1 VLPVPVLLRGLST
14 LLAGLYEARPFF
26 ERALRSLEV
35 WQPRASQVPPALPMA
50 YNLRVLAAS
59 MWRQGIRSP
68 YKREYWKFLSQLIRR
83 HARHPAKLWLGFMVL
98 LSAHHFL
105 IYSREVAGELE
116 QECVSFEKKHANS
129 AVNPNV
135 AAALKLAARA

>member
-1 VLPVPVLLRGLST
+1 VPVLLRGLST
-14 LLAGLYEARPFF
+14 LLAGLYEAKPFF
-26 ERALRSLEV
+26 ARALRSLEV
-35 WQPRASQVPPALPMA
+35 WQPRASQVPPSLPMS

-68 YKREYWKFLSQLIRR
+68 YKHEYWKFLGALITKF
-83 HARHPAKLWLGFMVL
+83 ARQPAKLWLGFMVL

-116 QECVSFEKKHANS
+116 QECISFEKKQAAS
-129 AVNPNV
+129 IPRDPSLE
-135 AAALKLAARA
+135 AALKLAARA